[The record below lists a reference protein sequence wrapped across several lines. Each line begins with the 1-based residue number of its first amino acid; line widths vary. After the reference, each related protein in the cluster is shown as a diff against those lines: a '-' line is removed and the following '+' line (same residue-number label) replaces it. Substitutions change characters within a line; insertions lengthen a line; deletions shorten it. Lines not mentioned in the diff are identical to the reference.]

1 MVKRDAVVLLALAIA
16 GVAFALIA
24 RNAISDGA
32 FVALRMVRHAL
43 EGQGLRYNAGDMGV
57 QPVTSPLTLLL
68 LLLVAS
74 VASIFGV
81 SPEASALAAPVVLFC
96 FAMPVVAILAYLL
109 MLGDKQRSFLAAAV
123 ACFMVAAPL
132 ALKTIGLDAMMTA
145 GLSFGAL
152 LAYRERKLGLMGV
165 LLGLAVLS
173 RHDVAILAAILILSS
188 MRTRKGSDLGRGVL
202 YFGAILI
209 PWLAF
214 SSLYFGVSA
223 PTTLNSKLALGGTL
237 YYFHDYAVGAG
248 HWVAE
253 FFFGIGGAILAGAVA
268 FCGLAW
274 AGFERSRA
282 AGAIAAY
289 VAFQAIDFVIYW
301 RLWIPDEF
309 WYAVPY
315 ALAMLLCCGWLL
327 SQVSGEKVGENLST
341 AVSVA
346 CIAAVGFACWQ
357 VAPKVDP
364 GAAAF
369 RDVGRYLEAKPP
381 THSVG
386 IAGMA
391 EIGFYATRCRIFDFS
406 GITTLSQIPRI
417 RDNGAHTW
425 IDHPKDIDTAVSRGE
440 QKMLDPDFAEAFKD
454 KYVLDKAFPP
464 DPEHPKGLQVWR
476 LRP

>member
-1 MVKRDAVVLLALAIA
+1 MKRDAVVLLALAIA

-425 IDHPKDIDTAVSRGE
+425 IDHPKDIDTAVTRGE